1 MNIIIV
7 NEDFNDRI
15 LTQQTKIS

>member
-15 LTQQTKIS
+15 LTLQTKIS